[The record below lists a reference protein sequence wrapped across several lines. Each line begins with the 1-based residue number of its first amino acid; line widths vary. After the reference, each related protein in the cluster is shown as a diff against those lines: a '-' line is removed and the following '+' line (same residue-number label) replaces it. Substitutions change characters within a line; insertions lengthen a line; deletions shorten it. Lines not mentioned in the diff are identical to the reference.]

1 MRLKNERFF
10 VWFNKLFFSLFYLR
24 HQGKST
30 VVVNAKDG
38 ARFRVRVNTS
48 DRLMIWEIWNAKAY
62 DDKQF
67 PIRESDTVV
76 DIGAHIG
83 AFSVRAAGLAHR
95 GHVYAYEPSSDNF
108 DMLTANRLLNNLDNL
123 YIEKSAISG
132 RQGQMTLYTPAG
144 NPIMG
149 SLLQATSAHAE
160 TVNVTTITDI
170 IATQHIERIDLLKMD
185 VEGAE
190 YDILFNCPSE
200 TLAKIQQVVME
211 YHEFDDEKRNRLD
224 LARLL
229 EAHGFH
235 VVVEKGM
242 FPQPHWF
249 GTGISRIGIIK
260 AWRD

>member
-1 MRLKNERFF
+1 MRLKNEKFF
-10 VWFNKLFFSLFYLR
+10 VWFNRLFFSLFYLQ

-30 VVVNAKDG
+30 VMVNAKDG
-38 ARFRVRVNTS
+38 ARFWVRVNTS

-62 DDKQF
+62 DDKHLR
-67 PIRESDTVV
+67 IGEEDTVM

-83 AFSVRAAGLAHR
+83 AFSVRAAGLAPR
-95 GHVYAYEPSSDNF
+95 GHVYAYEPSSKNF
-108 DMLTANRLLNNLDNL
+108 ALLTKNRTLNKANNLHV
-123 YIEKSAISG
+123 EASAVSG
-132 RQGQMTLYTPAG
+132 RKGKMTLYTPAG

-149 SLLQATSAHAE
+149 SLLQGTSTHTE

-170 IATQHIERIDLLKMD
+170 IAAHHIERIDLLKMD

-190 YDILFNCPSE
+190 YDILFSCPNA
-200 TLAKIQQVVME
+200 TLAKIKRLVME
-211 YHEFDDEKRNRLD
+211 YHEFDGEKRNRLD

-235 VVVEKGM
+235 VLVEKGI

>member
-1 MRLKNERFF
+1 MHLKNERFF
-10 VWFNKLFFSLFYLR
+10 AWFNKLFFSLFYLR

-30 VVVNAKDG
+30 VMVNAKDG
-38 ARFRVRVNTS
+38 ARFWVRVNTS
-48 DRLMIWEIWNAKAY
+48 DRLMIWEIWNAKTY
-62 DDKQF
+62 DDKRL
-67 PIRESDTVV
+67 PIGEEDTVV

-83 AFSVRAAGLAHR
+83 AFSVRAAGLARR
-95 GHVYAYEPSSDNF
+95 GRVYAYEPSGKNF
-108 DMLTANRLLNNLDNL
+108 GMLMKNRLLNEANNL
-123 YIEKSAISG
+123 YVEESAVSG
-132 RQGQMTLYTPAG
+132 RKGRMTLYTPAG

-149 SLLQATSAHAE
+149 SLLQATSAHTE
-160 TVNVTTITDI
+160 TVNVTTIADI

-190 YDILFNCPSE
+190 YDILFTCPNA
-200 TLAKIQQVVME
+200 TLAKIKRMVME
-211 YHEFDDEKRNRLD
+211 YHEFDGEERNRHD
-224 LARLL
+224 LVRLL

-235 VVVEKGM
+235 VLVEKGM